1 MVMIHVLDSAKKE
14 FTLLDTRVADSTQ
27 WHVDWLSSG
36 DTILMWCY
44 EGNKAWVVEAGVV
57 SEVPMTPTL
66 NEEADWMKGP

>member
-1 MVMIHVLDSAKKE
+1 MIHVMDSAKKE

-44 EGNKAWVVEAGVV
+44 EGNKARN
-57 SEVPMTPTL
+57 EVPMTPTL
-66 NEEADWMKGP
+66 NEKADWMKGP